1 MVVVTELFL
10 LLFVFV
16 FITPE
21 GFNTMV
27 ANEDLEKV
35 RAQVPREATA
45 LHPLQWG
52 WCKLGA
58 ELSRLPGEKNP
69 SCYSGAGTWDL
80 RVCSPVF

>member
-27 ANEDLEKV
+27 ANEGLEKV
-35 RAQVPREATA
+35 RAQVPRDRR
-45 LHPLQWG
+45 LYIPSKG
-52 WCKLGA
+52 GGINLGQ
-58 ELSRLPGEKNP
+58 S
-69 SCYSGAGTWDL
+69 
-80 RVCSPVF
+80 